1 MRRTRVSRS
10 WCGQADIDHRPINP
24 WSVSGMANPIGAVL
38 RKSSQM
44 NARPSTDMSGSMVS
58 KVTERVFVRMQSIY
72 GHLWSSQ
79 FKSVE
84 ILECAKREWDLS
96 LRDLNVRQ
104 IGKAIELAKVECRMP
119 PSLPSFLE
127 LANRANLKGPHK
139 PFATLPKPNSN
150 PDVAR
155 AALDQLRK
163 IVKLPPNANV
173 PGNASNA
180 KHPSTPPS
188 SKPCGKPLAAS
199 SCNTS
204 R

>member
-1 MRRTRVSRS
+1 
-10 WCGQADIDHRPINP
+10 
-24 WSVSGMANPIGAVL
+24 MANPIGAVL

-139 PFATLPKPNSN
+139 PFATLPKPKSN